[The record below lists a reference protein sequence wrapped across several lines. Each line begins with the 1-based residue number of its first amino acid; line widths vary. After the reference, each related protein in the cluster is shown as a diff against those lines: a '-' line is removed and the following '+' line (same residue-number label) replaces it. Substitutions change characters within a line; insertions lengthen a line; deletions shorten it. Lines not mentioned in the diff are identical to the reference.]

1 MDAER
6 GTRLMQDRTYTGKD
20 ESRTKLSKQIT
31 QMQNSTYSYEGQDG
45 CRNGRMLYRTDAGQD
60 EYRTGRMQDRTGVGL
75 AGLGGFFTGEIRTG
89 RMQDRKN
96 KRHGDG

>member
-1 MDAER
+1 MDA
-6 GTRLMQDRTYTGKD
+6 
-20 ESRTKLSKQIT
+20 
-31 QMQNSTYSYEGQDG
+31 GQDG

-96 KRHGDG
+96 KRHGDGKDNV

>member
-1 MDAER
+1 
-6 GTRLMQDRTYTGKD
+6 MQDRMDAGMD
-20 ESRTKLSKQIT
+20 R
-31 QMQNSTYSYEGQDG
+31 
-45 CRNGRMLYRTDAGQD
+45 CCTDAGQD